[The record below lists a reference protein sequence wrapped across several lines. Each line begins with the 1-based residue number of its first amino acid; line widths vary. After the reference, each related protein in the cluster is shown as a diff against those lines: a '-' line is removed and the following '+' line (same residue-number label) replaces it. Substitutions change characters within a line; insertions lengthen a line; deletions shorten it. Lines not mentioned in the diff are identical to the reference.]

1 LLGKKLAKEY
11 GVSGSSSKIINNRNG
26 GRMVR
31 SPRRSLINS
40 LAVAILFLATS
51 SVLVNAQS
59 SSTATINGTVTDP
72 QGAVIPNA
80 TVTATNLAT
89 GVERSATTSASGFY
103 RILSLQPGTYD
114 LRVDAAGFS
123 KAITKNILLQV
134 GEQRDFNFN
143 VGLAASATSIEVTAQ
158 APLVETTKTD
168 VSTNLSA
175 TNIRDLPSFA
185 GAAGGAN
192 DYAGLALTA
201 PGVKYDTSSVSGD
214 LIGPGSINN
223 RYNLYNVDGGTI
235 NDAVDS
241 GRTTLGASVDEVQ
254 EFQVLTNNYNA
265 EYGQAGG
272 LILNVVTK
280 SGSNSLHGEGH
291 IYFRGRNLGAS
302 QYFYN
307 LVEQT
312 TPPVAHPS
320 PVYGDKAPFHRQEG
334 GGTLGGPII
343 KDRTFWFVSY
353 EKTNQGFPLILTPPS
368 GALSIGQPTKELQY
382 SGKLDHRLSKNNL
395 ITARFNVDRFVS
407 DNVVVQTGNNI
418 TPDSLTSQVSHVSG
432 INVSWTSS
440 ITPNLVNEA
449 RFFRN
454 RQLTGTPD
462 KSTLPGQQH
471 AGFYLGSALLLSAG
485 GSEQALSVHR

>member
-1 LLGKKLAKEY
+1 MANAY
-11 GVSGSSSKIINNRNG
+11 
-26 GRMVR
+26 
-31 SPRRSLINS
+31 RRSLVSTIVIVTLLLAIS
-40 LAVAILFLATS
+40 LTAS
-51 SVLVNAQS
+51 AQS

-272 LILNVVTK
+272 LVINAVTK
-280 SGSNSLHGEGH
+280 SGTNQIHGDGH
-291 IYFRGRNLGAS
+291 MYFRGRNLQAS
-302 QYFYN
+302 NPFYN
-307 LVEQT
+307 L
-312 TPPVAHPS
+312 
-320 PVYGDKAPFHRQEG
+320 G
-334 GGTLGGPII
+334 L
-343 KDRTFWFVSY
+343 
-353 EKTNQGFPLILTPPS
+353 
-368 GALSIGQPTKELQY
+368 LQ
-382 SGKLDHRLSKNNL
+382 
-395 ITARFNVDRFVS
+395 
-407 DNVVVQTGNNI
+407 
-418 TPDSLTSQVSHVSG
+418 
-432 INVSWTSS
+432 
-440 ITPNLVNEA
+440 
-449 RFFRN
+449 
-454 RQLTGTPD
+454 
-462 KSTLPGQQH
+462 
-471 AGFYLGSALLLSAG
+471 SAIPQSA
-485 GSEQALSVHR
+485 AA